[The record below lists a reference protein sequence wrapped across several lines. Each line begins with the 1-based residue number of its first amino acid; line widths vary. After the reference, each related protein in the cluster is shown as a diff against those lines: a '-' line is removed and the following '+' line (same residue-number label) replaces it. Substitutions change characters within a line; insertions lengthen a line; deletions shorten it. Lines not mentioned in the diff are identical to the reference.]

1 MIAIPWFFNMQ
12 DQMPLFAT
20 IFLVT
25 NLLSA
30 FWVPYSGT
38 LVDKYDRKK
47 VFLCILAISGLLI
60 AAIAAWGQ
68 LEGGLPLLAVGAAFT
83 ITFLNYNIHYPTLYA
98 FLQEITEKEYY
109 GKLSSY
115 IEVQGQF
122 ATITAGAFGAI
133 LLDGVSDGTL
143 KIFGLDIPVG
153 WSFEPWQIQDIFLL
167 DAMTYLL
174 AFLLVSLIAY
184 KSLRERPEII
194 GTVAER
200 FVQGYQY
207 LKANPIIFIFG
218 VSSYSVFVT
227 LLLTGFYTMAPYVEH
242 HLGESA
248 EVYANMDM
256 FYGLGAIIA
265 GIAIRWIFRRA
276 RLIDSIIVLT
286 FMMMSSFV
294 VLFLTKNVLLF
305 FILTFFQ
312 GICNAGVRVLRVG
325 YLFKYVPNEVY
336 GRTSSI
342 FTLTNITFRVFFLA
356 IFSFAF
362 FSAPSH
368 VGYVMLLMAIFLAL
382 TLVVIS
388 VFYRRFHKDLVQE
401 I

>member
-1 MIAIPWFFNMQ
+1 MIAIPWFFNME

-60 AAIAAWGQ
+60 AALAIWGQ
-68 LEGGLPLLAVGAAFT
+68 WQGGLPIIAVGAAFT
-83 ITFLNYNIHYPTLYA
+83 VTFLNYNIHYPTLYA

-133 LLDGVSDGTL
+133 LLEGVLGGSL
-143 KIFGLDIPVG
+143 KIFGVDIPVG
-153 WSFEPWQIQDIFLL
+153 WSLEPWQVQDIFLL
-167 DAMTYLL
+167 DAATYLV
-174 AFLLVSLIAY
+174 AFILVAFISY
-184 KSLRERPEII
+184 KSLRERSVIV
-194 GTVAER
+194 GSVADR
-200 FVQGYQY
+200 FVEGYQY

-218 VSSYSVFVT
+218 ISSYSVFVT

-242 HLGESA
+242 HLGQGA
-248 EVYANMDM
+248 AVYANMDM
-256 FYGLGAIIA
+256 YYGLGAIIS

-276 RLIDSIIVLT
+276 RLIDSIIILT
-286 FMMMSSFV
+286 FMMMSSFI
-294 VLFLTKNVLLF
+294 VLFLTKNVVLF
-305 FILTFFQ
+305 FVLTFFQ

-342 FTLTNITFRVFFLA
+342 FTLTNIAFRVFFLA
-356 IFSFAF
+356 IFSIPFFAM
-362 FSAPSH
+362 SSH

-388 VFYRRFHKDLVQE
+388 VFYRKFHKDLVQE